1 MTWAVTVMPTAEKQL
16 ARILN
21 PDKERILAAIAAL
34 EEGIEGRDVRPLVG
48 RTDYRLRV
56 GKWRVLMDVDDENL
70 AIYINR
76 VGSRGDIYK

>member
-1 MTWAVTVMPTAEKQL
+1 MMWTVTVMPTAEKQL
-16 ARILN
+16 ARIPN
-21 PDKERILAAIAAL
+21 PDKGRILAAIVAL
-34 EEGIEGRDVRPLVG
+34 EDGIEGRDVCPLAG

-76 VGSRGDIYK
+76 VGPRGDVYK

>member
-1 MTWAVTVMPTAEKQL
+1 MMWTVTVMPTAEKQL
-16 ARILN
+16 ARIPN
-21 PDKERILAAIAAL
+21 PDKGRILAAIVAL
-34 EEGIEGRDVRPLVG
+34 EDGIEGRDVRPLAG

-76 VGSRGDIYK
+76 VGPRGDIYK

>member
-1 MTWAVTVMPTAEKQL
+1 MPSAEKQL
-16 ARILN
+16 ARIPN
-21 PDKERILAAIAAL
+21 PDKGRILAAIAAL
-34 EEGIEGRDVRPLVG
+34 EEGIEGRDVRPLSG